1 MESPVSDP
9 FEVAAHLLRTSA
21 DAGSLAEPLLSALP
35 VSGASIST
43 LGKLLGTQTVSAS
56 DDTIARVD
64 ELQFDLGEGPCWDAL
79 ASRAPVLEPDLHD
92 RLTIRW
98 PAFGSA
104 LADEDV
110 ASIFAFPM
118 LVGPLKIGA
127 VDLYSRTPERLDDE
141 QTQGTQKLAA
151 LLGRLVLKK
160 ALADSGVDIA
170 DDGNRFSRRI
180 IHQATGFIIAQVGL
194 SADDA
199 HLLLQGQAF
208 AEGRTMQ
215 EVARDVVERRL
226 SFSADRNTIED
237 NK

>member
-1 MESPVSDP
+1 MSDA
-9 FEVAAHLLRTSA
+9 FDAVARLLRSSS
-21 DAGSLAEPLLSALP
+21 DHDSLAEPLLSALP

-43 LGKLLGTQTVSAS
+43 LGKLLGTETVSAS
-56 DDTIARVD
+56 DDLIARVD
-64 ELQFDLGEGPCWDAL
+64 EVQFDLGEGPCWDAL
-79 ASRAPVLEPDLHD
+79 ATRAPVLEPDLHGD
-92 RLTIRW
+92 RPARW
-98 PAFGSA
+98 PAFSSA
-104 LADEDV
+104 LAEEDV

-127 VDLYSRTPERLDDE
+127 VDLYSRRREHLNDE
-141 QTQGTQKLAA
+141 QTEGTQRLAA
-151 LLGRLVLKK
+151 LLGRLVLRK